1 MTFPRSAA
9 ITRNARSRRLRRASR
24 LRRSSDSKNPE
35 EGAARSADAVLS
47 FRFLP
52 SRSLGRLRASRSRE
66 SRGPYSRRRGLRPEA
81 LRGRTGP
88 PTKTARP
95 RGGLLGQGRTGG
107 LPSARRRAGAPRP
120 RVPARRGAHVRP
132 AWSDSANP
140 CASRRAMSRV
150 PEGCRE
156 WHRAYS
162 SLNPQKGKSSMYS
175 PTLPGLFSL
184 LATSHSVLLR
194 SCVLRGSSRF
204 QLG

>member
-1 MTFPRSAA
+1 M
-9 ITRNARSRRLRRASR
+9 
-24 LRRSSDSKNPE
+24 
-35 EGAARSADAVLS
+35 
-47 FRFLP
+47 
-52 SRSLGRLRASRSRE
+52 GRWE
-66 SRGPYSRRRGLRPEA
+66 
-81 LRGRTGP
+81 
-88 PTKTARP
+88 RP
-95 RGGLLGQGRTGG
+95 RGRCRGLAVHET
-107 LPSARRRAGAPRP
+107 PSRMPTRRSEDLDGPLARAVESPQ
-120 RVPARRGAHVRP
+120 PA
-132 AWSDSANP
+132 
-140 CASRRAMSRV
+140 CL